1 MMVLSDLARRYAK
14 PLAFLRKWGPGVI
27 GAVLLVASIY
37 VLWREFKHLSWAD
50 LAARMRAWGPS
61 HVVWAC
67 VLSAASFTL
76 LGVVEWMALHWS
88 GKPLPWRTAMIKSFI
103 VNGITHTLGS
113 SVVIAT
119 AARSWAYGHDGLRL
133 APSAMTSIFNAVSFT
148 LGLVLLVGV
157 GLLFATPDQLA
168 AVRLEHWQGRAV
180 AAICLLV
187 VLGYVAACPVW
198 PKRWQLFNTPAPTLM
213 YAVGQVVLGAI
224 DNALSAAILW
234 VLAGPD
240 QLPFASFVFAY
251 AIACAVSALS
261 HVPGGLGVFEGTLA
275 ALMPDVDRHTL
286 AAGFI
291 GFRLVFYIA
300 PLALA
305 VLISIIDGTFRKG
318 ARVELEPDSP
328 DSDTSLS

>member
-1 MMVLSDLARRYAK
+1 MVLTDLTRRLAG
-14 PLAFLRKWGPGVI
+14 PLALLRKWGPGVI

-37 VLWREFKHLSWAD
+37 VLWREFRHLSWND
-50 LAARMRAWGPS
+50 LALRMQAWGGP
-61 HVVWAC
+61 HIAWAC
-67 VLSAASFTL
+67 FLSLASFAL
-76 LGVVEWMALHWS
+76 LGVVEWMALRWS
-88 GKPLPWRTAMIKSFI
+88 GMPLPWRTVIVKSFI

-119 AARSWAYGHDGLRL
+119 AARSWAYGRDGLRL

-148 LGLVLLVGV
+148 LGLILLVGV

-180 AAICLLV
+180 AAICLLIV
-187 VLGYVAACPVW
+187 AGYIAACPIW
-198 PKRWQLFNTPAPTLM
+198 PERWRLFNTPAPSLA

-224 DNALSAAILW
+224 DNALSAGILW

-240 QLPFASFVFAY
+240 HLPFASFVFAY
-251 AIACAVSALS
+251 AIACAASALS

-275 ALMPDVDRHTL
+275 ALMPDVDRQAL

-291 GFRLVFYIA
+291 GFRLIFYLA

-305 VLISIIDGTFRKG
+305 VLISLIDGTGRRSKTD
-318 ARVELEPDSP
+318 ASEPDPP
-328 DSDTSLS
+328 DSEISVS

>member
-1 MMVLSDLARRYAK
+1 MALTDLARRYAG
-14 PLAFLRKWGPGVI
+14 PLAFARKWGPGVI
-27 GAVLLVASIY
+27 GTVLLAASAY
-37 VLWREFKHLSWAD
+37 VLWREFRHLSWSD
-50 LAARMRAWGPS
+50 LAARMQAWGPS
-61 HVVWAC
+61 HVAWAC
-67 VLSAASFTL
+67 ALSAASFAL

-88 GKPLPWRTAMIKSFI
+88 GMPLPWRTAMVKSFI

-119 AARSWAYGHDGLRL
+119 AARSWAYGRDGLRL

-157 GLLFATPDQLA
+157 GLLFATPDQLG

-180 AAICLLV
+180 AAACLLIV
-187 VLGYVAACPVW
+187 IGYVVACPVW
-198 PKRWQLFNTPAPTLM
+198 PKRWQLFKTPAPTLP
-213 YAVGQVVLGAI
+213 YAIGQVVLGAI
-224 DNALSAAILW
+224 DNALSATILW

-251 AIACAVSALS
+251 ALACAVSALS

-275 ALMPDVDRHTL
+275 ALMPDVDRQAL

-318 ARVELEPDSP
+318 AKNKREPDSP